1 MLTPDVVPCE
11 VMGAI
16 GGVLVGL
23 ECLGVVLIAV
33 LVLGVF
39 RVFFAVELSSLCE
52 LSDVGFSVSVVFA

>member
-39 RVFFAVELSSLCE
+39 RVFFAVVMRGVIVL
-52 LSDVGFSVSVVFA
+52 VRAV